1 MGHRIIRALWG
12 DLRGD
17 ELKKF
22 ALLATGFFFLIGSYW
37 PLKTLKDSIFASIV
51 GPTHLPT
58 AKIFSLALFFPLVL
72 AYSKLVD
79 HFSKEKMVYML
90 ISSYGALGFVFVYF
104 FYHPTIGLANPQMGS
119 NRLLGWLFFLY
130 VESFISLMISLYWS
144 FVNDIT
150 TPESAKKGYGL
161 IIFGTQL
168 GGFLLTLLGNI
179 LSKDTDQFATRAPII
194 ALISIC
200 MFFAVAFITYLLQH
214 VVTKDHLEGYVQKE
228 KISTEEDSLK
238 KPAKK
243 ESIGFLDG
251 LKVIVT
257 HPYVAGI
264 FGTIFFHEL
273 ISTVMSY
280 QMILLAKSTYVT
292 AGLVNKFL
300 FDYALCVQGIACL
313 FGLFGTSF
321 FQRRF
326 GIKFCIVA
334 YPLLLGTFILS
345 YLLNPTLNN
354 IFYVMLI
361 AKAINYA
368 FNQPA
373 KEVLYIPTSR
383 SIKYKSKAWVDMFG
397 MRFSKAS
404 GSLINKAF
412 GSMIG
417 ITGSVVL
424 CFIVLWAFLSS
435 HVGNVFRKAIKNN
448 ELIE

>member
-37 PLKTLKDSIFASIV
+37 PLKTLKDSIFANVV
-51 GPTHLPT
+51 GPIHLPT
-58 AKIFSLALFFPLVL
+58 AKMLSLALFFPLVL

-90 ISSYGALGFVFVYF
+90 ISFYGIVGFVLVYF
-104 FYHPTIGLANPQMGS
+104 LYHPTIGLPNPQMGA
-119 NRLLGWLFFLY
+119 NRLIGWVFFLY

-168 GGFLLTLLGNI
+168 GGFLLTLLGNL
-179 LSKDTDQFATRAPII
+179 LSKNTDEFASRAPLI
-194 ALISIC
+194 AMISIC
-200 MFFAVAFITYLLQH
+200 MFFAVGFITFLLQH
-214 VVTKDHLEGYVQKE
+214 IVQKDTLKGYQQKDHSLEETK
-228 KISTEEDSLK
+228 S
-238 KPAKK
+238 PKK
-243 ESIGFLDG
+243 ELGKGVGFLDG
-251 LKVIVT
+251 LKVLVT

-273 ISTVMSY
+273 ISTVMNY
-280 QMILLAKSTYVT
+280 QMILLAKSTYVSP
-292 AGLVNKFL
+292 GLVNKFL

-345 YLLNPTLNN
+345 YLLNPTLSN

-412 GSMIG
+412 GSMIS

-424 CFIVLWAFLSS
+424 CFIILWAFLSS

>member
-12 DLRGD
+12 DLRGE

-22 ALLATGFFFLIGSYW
+22 ALLALGFFFLIGSYW
-37 PLKTLKDSIFASIV
+37 PLKTLKDSIFANIV
-51 GPTHLPT
+51 GPEHLPT
-58 AKIFSLALFFPLVL
+58 AKILSLALFFPLVL
-72 AYSKLVD
+72 IYSKLIDIV
-79 HFSKEKMVYML
+79 SKEKMVYL
-90 ISSYGALGFVFVYF
+90 LLGFYGLLGLAFVYF
-104 FYHPTIGLANPQMGS
+104 FYHPTIGLANPTMNS
-119 NRLLGWLFFLY
+119 SRLLGWTFFLY
-130 VESFISLMISLYWS
+130 VESYISLMISLYWA

-168 GGFLLTLLGNI
+168 GGFLFTLLGNI
-179 LSKDTDQFATRAPII
+179 LSKQTDKFASRAPLI
-194 ALISIC
+194 ALISIS
-200 MFFAVAFITYLLQH
+200 MFAMVAVITFVLKH
-214 VVTKDHLEGYVQKE
+214 FVQK
-228 KISTEEDSLK
+228 DSLESYEDRLQK
-238 KPAKK
+238 KNFTKK
-243 ESIGFLDG
+243 KTENEPNVGFFDG
-251 LKVIVT
+251 IKMLIT

-280 QMILLAKSTYVT
+280 QMIILAKSTYT
-292 AGLVNKFL
+292 QAGVFNKFL

-321 FQRRF
+321 FQRKF
-326 GIKFCIVA
+326 GIKFCIIA
-334 YPLLLGTFILS
+334 YPLLLGTFITS
-345 YLLNPTLNN
+345 YLLNPTLTN

-397 MRFSKAS
+397 LRFAKAS
-404 GSLINKAF
+404 GSVLNKSI
-412 GSMIG
+412 GSMIS
-417 ITGSVVL
+417 ITGTVL
-424 CFIVLWAFLSS
+424 LLFIIVWAGLSNRI
-435 HVGNVFRKAIKNN
+435 GNSFRKAVKNN